1 MYNRDTFSICRAV
14 RLANPKS
21 ITISGIYVKIG
32 QFAST
37 MGAGILEDAY
47 TTALQPLQNGVPPR
61 PLSEIAA
68 IIESDV
74 GLPMATL
81 FQSFEPK
88 PVGAASI
95 AQAHRAT
102 LAGSGER
109 VIVKVQYPEVAT
121 LYAADFGSS
130 H

>member
-1 MYNRDTFSICRAV
+1 
-14 RLANPKS
+14 
-21 ITISGIYVKIG
+21 
-32 QFAST
+32 

-74 GLPMATL
+74 GLPMAAL

-109 VIVKVQYPEVAT
+109 VIVKVQYPEVAQ

-130 H
+130 HDHWPWNAEIHGACAPCRSSRA

>member
-1 MYNRDTFSICRAV
+1 MPYSAHS
-14 RLANPKS
+14 LA
-21 ITISGIYVKIG
+21 IVCDIVVMAALADCMCETH
-32 QFAST
+32 QFW
-37 MGAGILEDAY
+37 
-47 TTALQPLQNGVPPR
+47 PR
-61 PLSEIAA
+61 RK
-68 IIESDV
+68 
-74 GLPMATL
+74 LPMATL

-130 H
+130 HDHWPWSAEIC